1 MEELHTLVKALEL
14 PDRLEAVR
22 DAPGIRN
29 DSWNW
34 QAGPVGSPQPS
45 PGVSGKPAPPERVS
59 SPERSGPIDPGQ
71 WGASLGG
78 RVHTVGTCM
87 RPKIIPMLFFL
98 ALSAA
103 PATGQVRVVGRVID
117 DLTEHPLSL
126 THVSLRAPDGS
137 LIGERESTETGT
149 FEFQV
154 RGVGAIRLTV
164 ERYGYQANTTPLL
177 YFDARK
183 FFQVEIRMDPEAI
196 LLAPLEVIAW
206 SARPENALHEA
217 FKRRVE
223 TGMGVYITRDQVEA
237 RKPLLVTDLL
247 REIPGLEFETS
258 GYGNRPSVRMIRAAG
273 MRCSTQIF
281 VDGFLVN
288 RRVFTPGSFEAAD
301 VSIDDYVSPGSV
313 EGIEVYRGLSTVP
326 PEFLNPDADCGVI
339 AIWTRRGG

>member
-1 MEELHTLVKALEL
+1 
-14 PDRLEAVR
+14 
-22 DAPGIRN
+22 
-29 DSWNW
+29 
-34 QAGPVGSPQPS
+34 
-45 PGVSGKPAPPERVS
+45 
-59 SPERSGPIDPGQ
+59 
-71 WGASLGG
+71 
-78 RVHTVGTCM
+78 M
-87 RPKIIPMLFFL
+87 RPTIIPMLFFL
-98 ALSAA
+98 ALSAS
-103 PATGQVRVVGRVID
+103 PAAGQVRVVGRVVD
-117 DLTEHPLSL
+117 DLTEHPLSQ
-126 THVSLRAPDGS
+126 TYVSLRAPDGS
-137 LIGERESTETGT
+137 LIEEAETTETGT

-217 FKRRVE
+217 FKRRLE
-223 TGMGVYITRDQVEA
+223 TGLGVYITRDEVEA

-258 GYGNRPSVRMIRAAG
+258 TYGSRPSVRMARATG

-281 VDGFLVN
+281 VDGFLIN
-288 RRVFTPGSFEAAD
+288 RRVLSSNGYRAAD
-301 VSIDDYVSPGSV
+301 LRIDDYVSPGSV
-313 EGIEVYRGLSTVP
+313 EGIEIYKGLATVP